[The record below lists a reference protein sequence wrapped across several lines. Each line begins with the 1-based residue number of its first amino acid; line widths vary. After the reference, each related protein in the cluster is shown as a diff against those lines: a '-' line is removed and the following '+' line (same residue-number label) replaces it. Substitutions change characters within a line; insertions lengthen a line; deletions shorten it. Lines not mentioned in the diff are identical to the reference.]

1 MKTEIVPYFLKN
13 TSILTMVSGLIKKYL
28 PIFKMILRGNVNFY
42 SYSDSFTNNIT
53 NVSPQSKAVVFIDT
67 LHHIHVFF
75 LVCGV
80 IGQVQQ

>member
-1 MKTEIVPYFLKN
+1 
-13 TSILTMVSGLIKKYL
+13 
-28 PIFKMILRGNVNFY
+28 MILRGNVNFY

>member
-1 MKTEIVPYFLKN
+1 
-13 TSILTMVSGLIKKYL
+13 
-28 PIFKMILRGNVNFY
+28 MILRGNVNFY

-53 NVSPQSKAVVFIDT
+53 NVSPQSKAVVLIDT
-67 LHHIHVFF
+67 LHHIFF